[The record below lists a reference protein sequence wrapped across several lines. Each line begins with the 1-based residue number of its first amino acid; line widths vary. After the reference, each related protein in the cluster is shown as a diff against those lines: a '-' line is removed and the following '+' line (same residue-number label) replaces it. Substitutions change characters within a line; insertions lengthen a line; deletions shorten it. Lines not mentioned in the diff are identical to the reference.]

1 MRRKD
6 REITDLDEIG
16 AILDEAMVCRIGF
29 ADGGDPYVV
38 PLSFGY
44 EDGAVYIHSAPE
56 GKKIVMLEKNPR
68 CCFEV
73 DICDDLIRGDRPCSW
88 GMRYRSVIGYGRAA
102 ILTDPEEKKH
112 GLACIMRHYD
122 GGTHEFSE
130 NDLGSVTVIRIAVE
144 SMTGKKHE

>member
-6 REITDLDEIG
+6 REITDRDEIE
-16 AILDEAMVCRIGF
+16 AILDEAKVCRIGF

-73 DICDDLIRGDRPCSW
+73 DCCDQVVRGDRPCSW
-88 GMRYRSVIGYGRAA
+88 GMRYRSVIGYGRAV
-102 ILTDPEEKKH
+102 ILTDPGEKTH
-112 GLACIMRHYD
+112 GLNCIMRHY
-122 GGTHEFSE
+122 GGSTCDFSE
-130 NDLGSVTVIRIAVE
+130 RDIRSVTVIRITID
-144 SMTGKKHE
+144 SLTGKKHE